1 MCTIPNVLFLVIA
14 VLYVPAPDGLPV
26 EVAVFTDKAKAVAEA
41 VDLKKKSSR
50 VVVTE
55 QSVECK

>member
-1 MCTIPNVLFLVIA
+1 MCTIPKILFLVIA
-14 VLYVPAPDGLPV
+14 VLYAPASDGLPV
-26 EVAVFTDKAKAVAEA
+26 EVGVFTDKAKAVAKA
-41 VDLKKKSSR
+41 VELKKKSSR